1 MSIFRR
7 LFGKAA
13 ADPKESLRPLYLNV
27 IAKGRELHWYEAG
40 QVPDNMD
47 GRFGIISSILA
58 LVLLRMELIPA
69 AGQDAAYLTELFVD
83 DMDAQMREAGIG
95 DVVVAKD
102 MGKIMGVLGGR
113 LGAFRGAFDDLAILT
128 AAIERNM
135 FGGVEIDRGAADHVA
150 TQLTAYW
157 RELQGADHAALI
169 SAQATFGRQTA

>member
-58 LVLLRMELIPA
+58 LVLLRMEQIPA

-113 LGAFRGAFDDLAILT
+113 LGAFRGAFDDPVMLA
-128 AAIERNM
+128 AAIERNI
-135 FGGVEIDRGAADHVA
+135 FGGVKIAPSAASHMAVEF
-150 TQLTAYW
+150 TAYW
-157 RELQGADHAALI
+157 RELQGADHAALL
-169 SAQATFGRQTA
+169 SAQTAFRVHSA